1 MDKKK
6 LIDGTFVGASDGAV
20 MENIN
25 PYNGELIGTV
35 PKATK
40 EDVDRAVASAKEGAK
55 IWGAMRNDEREGIIN
70 KFLTLYD
77 DHKEEIA
84 AIDVEEGEVISIIGP
99 SGSGKSTLLRCVN
112 QLETQ
117 SGGKIFYCGKNILN
131 SELKLQDMNIPV
143 NTLSDLEESYP
154 NHPFFNMIFPLGF
167 QTSDTQEKIYE
178 LQTKNINEYVDRESC
193 IIVGRCSDFILRDHP
208 NSIKIF
214 IYAPYEERLKNCVE
228 SLNMKEDEAKKMI
241 DEVDKARS
249 NYHRHFAG
257 TEPGDRKY
265 IDVAIDSSLLGVDE
279 TANALTDL
287 VKRKFCKS

>member
-1 MDKKK
+1 MNKK
-6 LIDGTFVGASDGAV
+6 
-20 MENIN
+20 
-25 PYNGELIGTV
+25 Y
-35 PKATK
+35 
-40 EDVDRAVASAKEGAK
+40 
-55 IWGAMRNDEREGIIN
+55 
-70 KFLTLYD
+70 
-77 DHKEEIA
+77 
-84 AIDVEEGEVISIIGP
+84 VISITRQF
-99 SGSGKSTLLRCVN
+99 GSLGRPIARKM
-112 QLETQ
+112 
-117 SGGKIFYCGKNILN
+117 
-131 SELKLQDMNIPV
+131 SELLGIEYYDRDIVEQISEHMNIPV